1 MVSLGGEAMKHI
13 DRHELFSIPNLMGYF
28 RILMIPVFCFLYLTA
43 ETKQDIWK
51 AAAVVLI
58 SSLTD
63 MLDGLVARKFDMITE
78 FGKFLDPFA
87 DKLTHGALAVCLA
100 LRYPL
105 MWALLLLMAVKE
117 GYMGTMGLL
126 FLRKGRMLDG
136 AMWFGKVCTALLFVG
151 MLVLFLSVD
160 LPRAA
165 ANTLILLMMTVMA
178 VTLVLYIPVFEK
190 MRRG

>member
-1 MVSLGGEAMKHI
+1 MISLGSEAMKHI

-63 MLDGLVARKFDMITE
+63 TLDV
-78 FGKFLDPFA
+78 
-87 DKLTHGALAVCLA
+87 
-100 LRYPL
+100 
-105 MWALLLLMAVKE
+105 LLIKE
-117 GYMGTMGLL
+117 GYMAVMGLIL
-126 FLRKGRMLDG
+126 LKKGKKLNG

-151 MLVLFLSVD
+151 MLVLFLAVD

>member
-1 MVSLGGEAMKHI
+1 MKRFSKQEI
-13 DRHELFSIPNLMGYF
+13 FSIPNLMGYF

-43 ETKQDIWK
+43 ETKQDIWI

-63 MLDGLVARKFDMITE
+63 MLDGLVARKFNMITE

-87 DKLTHGALAVCLA
+87 DKLTHGALAFCLA
-100 LRYPL
+100 VRYPL
-105 MWALLLLMAVKE
+105 MWALFGLLLIKE
-117 GYMGTMGLL
+117 GYMAVMGLIL
-126 FLRKGRMLDG
+126 LKKGKKLNG

-151 MLVLFLSVD
+151 MLVLFLAVD

-165 ANTLILLMMTVMA
+165 ANTLILLMMAVMA

>member
-1 MVSLGGEAMKHI
+1 
-13 DRHELFSIPNLMGYF
+13 
-28 RILMIPVFCFLYLTA
+28 MIPVFCFLYLTA

-63 MLDGLVARKFDMITE
+63 MLDGLVARKFNMITE

-87 DKLTHGALAVCLA
+87 DKLTHGALAFCLA
-100 LRYPL
+100 VRYPL
-105 MWALLLLMAVKE
+105 MWALFGLLLMKE
-117 GYMGTMGLL
+117 GYMAVMGLIL
-126 FLRKGRMLDG
+126 LKKGKKLNG

-151 MLVLFLSVD
+151 MLVLFLAVD

-165 ANTLILLMMTVMA
+165 ANTLILLMMAVMA
-178 VTLVLYIPVFEK
+178 VTLALYIPVFET